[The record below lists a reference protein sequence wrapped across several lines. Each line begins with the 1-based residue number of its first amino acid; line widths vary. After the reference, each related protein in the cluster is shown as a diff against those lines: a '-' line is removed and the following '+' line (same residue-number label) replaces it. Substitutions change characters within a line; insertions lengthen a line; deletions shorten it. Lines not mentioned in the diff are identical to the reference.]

1 MQITFAQLPNYGDE
15 AEAIEII
22 NDYKA
27 CLDRTVARYENRY
40 DPIVGYL
47 WRRRAVFVMAVE
59 SGWYRPSS
67 FQANEF
73 CMPAFLDSILE
84 ECGLDR
90 YGEERLVHGI
100 KYTAYMRR

>member
-27 CLDRTVARYENRY
+27 CLDRTVARYEDRY

-59 SGWYRPSS
+59 SGWYPPSS

-73 CMPAFLDSILE
+73 CMAAFLDVILHD
-84 ECGLDR
+84 CGLDR
-90 YGEERLVHGI
+90 YGNGRLN
-100 KYTAYMRR
+100 

>member
-1 MQITFAQLPNYGDE
+1 MQIAFAQTPNYGDE
-15 AEAIEII
+15 ALAIEII

-27 CLDRTVARYENRY
+27 SLDRTVARYENRY

-59 SGWYRPSS
+59 SGWYPPSA

-73 CMPAFLDSILE
+73 CMQAFLDSILG

-90 YGEERLVHGI
+90 YGEERKVHGV
-100 KYTAYMRR
+100 KYTEYIRH